1 MPATCG
7 THSGYSG
14 GCRCDPC
21 REAESAY
28 RRLSRERNL
37 VRLAGQPSRT
47 FDPDVVDRF
56 FNKVVALD
64 EDQGGC
70 WVWLGYVNQGGY
82 AHFDIPHEASG
93 RKSMRAHRWA
103 YEHFVGTVPEGLQLD
118 HLCNVKS
125 CSNPDHLE
133 AVTASE
139 NQRRI
144 HRRKAVCW
152 EAPA

>member
-7 THSGYSG
+7 THSGYSR

-47 FDPDVVDRF
+47 F
-56 FNKVVALD
+56 
-64 EDQGGC
+64 
-70 WVWLGYVNQGGY
+70 
-82 AHFDIPHEASG
+82 
-93 RKSMRAHRWA
+93 
-103 YEHFVGTVPEGLQLD
+103 
-118 HLCNVKS
+118 CNVKS